1 MFHFISKRD
10 QHYEILTHQGDRDET
25 LGLHKKNLCNSSV
38 AVFFPVLVMQAY
50 SYTVFVK
57 YQTKSNGLV
66 TETITKYKNLFTCF
80 MLSKISLLKQ
90 NKIVQLD
97 LR

>member
-1 MFHFISKRD
+1 MKYLRIKGIGTRLWDSIRKTYAIVQLQF
-10 QHYEILTHQGDRDET
+10 
-25 LGLHKKNLCNSSV
+25 
-38 AVFFPVLVMQAY
+38 FFPVLVMQAH
-50 SYTVFVK
+50 SYKVFVK

-80 MLSKISLLKQ
+80 MLSQISLIKQ

>member
-25 LGLHKKNLCNSSV
+25 LRLHKKNLCNSSV

-50 SYTVFVK
+50 SYKVFVK